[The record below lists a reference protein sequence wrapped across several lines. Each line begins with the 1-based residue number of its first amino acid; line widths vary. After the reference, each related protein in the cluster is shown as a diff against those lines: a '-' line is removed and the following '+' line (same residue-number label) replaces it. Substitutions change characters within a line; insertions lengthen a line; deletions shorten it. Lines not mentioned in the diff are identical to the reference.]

1 MIVSTLVALI
11 LSLFLIGMSAV
22 FEMRRLNREI
32 ELLQDGIRRANQN
45 AAIYKALAYDKE
57 VHRVGEG
64 A

>member
-22 FEMRRLNREI
+22 FEMRRLNRES

-45 AAIYKALAYDKE
+45 TATYKAMAYYKE
-57 VHRVGEG
+57 NQT
-64 A
+64 

>member
-45 AAIYKALAYDKE
+45 TAIYKALAYDKE
-57 VHRVGEG
+57 VHRVVEG
-64 A
+64 S